1 MRVIIIGSTHA
12 GTATIKS
19 ITKRHPDAIVDVY
32 EKNDNV
38 SFLSCGIALTVQG
51 EVKNIEDLFYSS
63 PAILEEAGAN
73 IHMNHEVTNVDTVNK
88 TVTVLNLN
96 TNETTVEKYDKLVA
110 TTGSWPVVPPIPGI
124 DDKRVVLSK
133 NYTHAQELIRYANDD
148 SIKRVVIIGGG
159 YIGTE
164 LVEAFNV
171 KGRDV
176 TLIDNQ
182 PTVLNRY
189 FDSEFTKNV
198 ADLFTSHGVTVATG
212 KTVQAFESSDEAI
225 IIKTD
230 DGDFSADLVVMSVG
244 FRPTTQL
251 FKGQLDMNQNGAL
264 IVNDYMQTS
273 NPDVFAAGDSVA
285 VHYNPT
291 GENAY
296 IPLATNAVRQGT
308 LIGYNL
314 TTPTVKY
321 MGTQSTSG
329 LKLYDL
335 NMASSGLTAAHAQE
349 LGLNYDSLTM
359 TDNFRPE
366 FMSSTEPVLMTIT
379 WEKETQR
386 ILGVQLQSKYD
397 ISQSANT
404 ASVAIQN
411 RMTLTDLAFVDMLFQ
426 PWFDRPFNYLN
437 LLAQAALDKEE
448 RIRYNINNKNSLELE
463 VN

>member
-1 MRVIIIGSTHA
+1 MKVIIIGATHA

-19 ITKRHPDAIVDVY
+19 ITKRHPDAVVDVY

-63 PAILEEAGAN
+63 PEILEAAGAN
-73 IHMNHEVTNVDTVNK
+73 IHMKHEVTKVDTINK
-88 TVTVLNLN
+88 TVTILNL
-96 TNETTVEKYDKLVA
+96 TTHETTIEAYDKLVA
-110 TTGSWPVVPPIPGI
+110 TTGSWPVVPPLPGI
-124 DDKRVVLSK
+124 DDERVVLSK
-133 NYTHAQELIRYANDD
+133 NYSHAKELIRYANDD
-148 SIKRVVIIGGG
+148 KIKRVVIIGGG

-189 FDSEFTKNV
+189 FDAEFTKNV
-198 ADLFTSHGVTVATG
+198 ADMFVNHGVSVETG
-212 KTVQAFESSDEAI
+212 KTVQAFESKDDGI
-225 IIKTD
+225 VIKTD
-230 DGDFSADLVVMSVG
+230 AGHFSADLVIMSVG
-244 FRPTTQL
+244 FRPATQL
-251 FKGQLDMNQNGAL
+251 FKGQLEMTENGAL
-264 IVNDYMQTS
+264 IINDYMQTS
-273 NPDVFAAGDSVA
+273 DPDVFAAGDSVA

-314 TTPTVKY
+314 MAPTVKY

-335 NMASSGLTAAHAQE
+335 NMASSGLTGAHAAE
-349 LGLNYDSLTM
+349 LGLDYDSLTM

-379 WEKETQR
+379 WERGSQR

-437 LLAQAALDKEE
+437 LLAQAALDKEA
-448 RIRYNINNKNSLELE
+448 
-463 VN
+463 

>member
-1 MRVIIIGSTHA
+1 MKVIIIGATHA
-12 GTATIKS
+12 GTAAIKS
-19 ITKRHPDAIVDVY
+19 ITKRHKNVVVDVY

-51 EVKNIEDLFYSS
+51 EVENIDDLFYSS
-63 PAILEEAGAN
+63 PKLLKEAGAN
-73 IHMNHEVTNVDTVNK
+73 IHMNHEVTRVDTANK
-88 TVTVLNLN
+88 TVDVLNLV
-96 TNETTVEKYDKLVA
+96 THETTTESYDKLVA
-110 TTGSWPVVPPIPGI
+110 STGSWPVVPPIPGI
-124 DDKRVVLSK
+124 DDKRIVLSK
-133 NYTHAQELIRYANDD
+133 NYTHAQELIRYANDNN
-148 SIKRVVIIGGG
+148 IKRVVIIGGG

-171 KGRDV
+171 KGSEV

-189 FDSEFTKNV
+189 FDDEFTKNV
-198 ADLFTSHGVTVATG
+198 TNLFTSHGIAVETG
-212 KTVQAFESSDEAI
+212 KTVQAFESTEEAI
-225 IIKTD
+225 IIKTN
-230 DGDFSADLVVMSVG
+230 DGNFSADLVVMSVG

-251 FKGQLDMNQNGAL
+251 FQGQLEMTKNGAL

-314 TTPTVKY
+314 TTPTIKY

-335 NMASSGLTAAHAQE
+335 NMASSGLTATHAKE
-349 LGLNYDSLTM
+349 LGLDADSLTM

-379 WEKETQR
+379 WEKGTQR

-448 RIRYNINNKNSLELE
+448 N
-463 VN
+463 

>member
-1 MRVIIIGSTHA
+1 MKIVIIGSTHA
-12 GTATIKS
+12 GTAAIKS
-19 ITKRHPDAIVDVY
+19 IKSHHPEAEIDVY

-38 SFLSCGIALTVQG
+38 SFLSCGIALSVQG
-51 EVKNIEDLFYSS
+51 EVKNIDDLFYSS
-63 PAILEEAGAN
+63 PEILSDLGAN
-73 IHMNHEVTNVDTVNK
+73 IHMKHEVTHVDTKNK
-88 TVTVLNLN
+88 TITVKDLTTDAVSTVT
-96 TNETTVEKYDKLVA
+96 YDKLVA

-124 DDKRVVLSK
+124 EDDRIVLSK
-133 NYTHAQELIRYANDD
+133 NYTHAKALLDYANDPK
-148 SIKRVVIIGGG
+148 IQRVVVVGGG

-171 KGRDV
+171 KGREV

-189 FDSEFTKNV
+189 FDAEFTQNV
-198 ADLFTSHGVTVATG
+198 ADLFVSHGVTVATG
-212 KTVQAFESSDEAI
+212 QLVQSFENTPDAVVV
-225 IIKTD
+225 KTD
-230 DGDFSADLVVMSVG
+230 QGDYPADLVIMSVG
-244 FRPTTQL
+244 FRPNTQL
-251 FKGQLDMNQNGAL
+251 FTGQLDMLPNGAL

-273 NPDVFAAGDSVA
+273 HPDVFAAGDSVA

-291 GENAY
+291 GDHDY

-314 TTPTVKY
+314 VEPTLKY
-321 MGTQSTSG
+321 MGTQATSG

-335 NMASSGLTAAHAQE
+335 NMASSGLTEAHAKAS
-349 LGLNYDSLTM
+349 GIDADSLTM

-379 WEKETQR
+379 WERQTKR

-397 ISQSANT
+397 ISQSANA
-404 ASVAIQN
+404 ASIAIQN
-411 RMTLTDLAFVDMLFQ
+411 QMTLADLAFVDMLFQ

-437 LLAQAALDKEE
+437 LLAQAAMVKVAQEE
-448 RIRYNINNKNSLELE
+448 ANA
-463 VN
+463 

>member
-1 MRVIIIGSTHA
+1 MKIVIIGSTHA
-12 GTATIKS
+12 GTAAIKS
-19 ITKRHPDAIVDVY
+19 IKSHHPESEIDVY

-38 SFLSCGIALTVQG
+38 SFLSCGIALSVQG
-51 EVKNIEDLFYSS
+51 EVKNIDDLFYSS
-63 PAILEEAGAN
+63 PEILSDLGAN
-73 IHMNHEVTNVDTVNK
+73 IHMKHEVTHVDTKNK
-88 TVTVLNLN
+88 TITVKDL
-96 TNETTVEKYDKLVA
+96 TTDAVSTVAYDKLVA

-124 DDKRVVLSK
+124 EDDRIVLSK
-133 NYTHAQELIRYANDD
+133 NYTHAKALLDYANDPK
-148 SIKRVVIIGGG
+148 IQRVVVVGGG

-171 KGRDV
+171 KGREV

-189 FDSEFTKNV
+189 FDAEFTQNV
-198 ADLFTSHGVTVATG
+198 ADLFASHGVTVATG
-212 KTVQAFESSDEAI
+212 QLVQSFENTPDAVVV
-225 IIKTD
+225 KTD
-230 DGDFSADLVVMSVG
+230 QGDYPADLVIMSVG
-244 FRPTTQL
+244 FRPNTQL
-251 FKGQLDMNQNGAL
+251 FTGQLDMLPNGAL

-273 NPDVFAAGDSVA
+273 HPDVFAAGDSVA

-291 GENAY
+291 GDHDY

-314 TTPTVKY
+314 VEPTLKY
-321 MGTQSTSG
+321 MGTQATSG

-335 NMASSGLTAAHAQE
+335 NMASSGLTEAHAKAS
-349 LGLNYDSLTM
+349 GIDADSLTM

-379 WEKETQR
+379 WERQTKR

-397 ISQSANT
+397 ISQSANA
-404 ASVAIQN
+404 ASIAIQN
-411 RMTLTDLAFVDMLFQ
+411 QMTLADLAFVDMLFQ

-437 LLAQAALDKEE
+437 LLAQAAMAKVAQEE
-448 RIRYNINNKNSLELE
+448 ANA
-463 VN
+463 

>member
-1 MRVIIIGSTHA
+1 MKVIIIGSTHA

-19 ITKRHPDAIVDVY
+19 ILKYNSGVEIDVY

-51 EVKNIEDLFYSS
+51 EVKEINDLFYSS

-73 IHMNHEVTNVDTVNK
+73 IHMNHEVTAVDTINK
-88 TVTVLNLN
+88 TVSVTNLV
-96 TNETTVEKYDKLVA
+96 TGVSSVESYDKLVA
-110 TTGSWPVVPPIPGI
+110 TTGSWPIIPPIAGI
-124 DDKRVVLSK
+124 EDQRIVLSK
-133 NYTHAQELIRYANDD
+133 NYTHAKALINYANDD
-148 SIKRVVIIGGG
+148 RIKRVVIIGGG

-171 KGRDV
+171 KGREV

-189 FDSEFTKNV
+189 FDHEFTENV
-198 ADLFTSHGVTVATG
+198 AELFQYHGVAVATG
-212 KTVQAFESSDEAI
+212 KMVESFESQDDAVI
-225 IIKTD
+225 VKTN
-230 DGDFSADLVVMSVG
+230 DGNFSADLVVMSVG
-244 FRPTTQL
+244 FKPNTGL
-251 FKGQLDMNQNGAL
+251 FAGQLGMTGNGAL
-264 IVNDYMQTS
+264 LVNDYMQTS

-291 GENAY
+291 GENEY

-314 TTPTVKY
+314 MSPKVKY

-349 LGLNYDSLTM
+349 LGIDADSITM

-366 FMSSTEPVLMTIT
+366 FMSSTEPVLMSIT
-379 WEKETQR
+379 WERQTHR

-397 ISQSANT
+397 IAQSANA
-404 ASVAIQN
+404 ASIAIQN

-437 LLAQAALDKEE
+437 LLAQAALDKVESE
-448 RIRYNINNKNSLELE
+448 
-463 VN
+463 

>member
-1 MRVIIIGSTHA
+1 MKIVIIGSTHA
-12 GTATIKS
+12 GTAAIKS
-19 ITKRHPDAIVDVY
+19 IKSHHPEAEIDVY

-38 SFLSCGIALTVQG
+38 SFLSCGIALSVQG
-51 EVKNIEDLFYSS
+51 EVKNIDDLFYSS
-63 PAILEEAGAN
+63 PEILSDLGAN
-73 IHMNHEVTNVDTVNK
+73 IHIKHEVTHVDTKNK
-88 TVTVLNLN
+88 TITVKDLM
-96 TNETTVEKYDKLVA
+96 TDAVSTVAYDKLVA

-124 DDKRVVLSK
+124 EDERIVLSK
-133 NYTHAQELIRYANDD
+133 NYTHAKALLDYANDP
-148 SIKRVVIIGGG
+148 KVQRVVVVGGG

-171 KGRDV
+171 KGREV

-189 FDSEFTKNV
+189 FDAEFTQNV
-198 ADLFTSHGVTVATG
+198 ADLFESHGVTVATG
-212 KTVQAFESSDEAI
+212 QLVQSFENTPDAVI
-225 IIKTD
+225 VKTD
-230 DGDFSADLVVMSVG
+230 QGDYPADLVIMSVG
-244 FRPTTQL
+244 FRPNTQL
-251 FKGQLDMNQNGAL
+251 FTGQLDMLPNGAL

-273 NPDVFAAGDSVA
+273 HPDVFAAGDSVA

-291 GENAY
+291 GDHDY

-314 TTPTVKY
+314 VEPTLKY
-321 MGTQSTSG
+321 MGTQATSG

-335 NMASSGLTAAHAQE
+335 NMASSGLTEAHAKAS
-349 LGLNYDSLTM
+349 GIDADSLTM

-379 WEKETQR
+379 WERQTNR

-397 ISQSANT
+397 ISQSANA
-404 ASVAIQN
+404 ASIAIQN
-411 RMTLTDLAFVDMLFQ
+411 RMTLADLAFVDMLFQ

-437 LLAQAALDKEE
+437 LLAQAAMAKVAQEE
-448 RIRYNINNKNSLELE
+448 ANA
-463 VN
+463 

>member
-1 MRVIIIGSTHA
+1 MKVVIIGSTHA

-19 ITKRHPDAIVDVY
+19 IKTHYPEAEIEVY

-51 EVKNIEDLFYSS
+51 EVKNIDDLFYSS
-63 PAILEEAGAN
+63 PEILSDLGAN
-73 IHMNHEVTNVDTVNK
+73 IHMKHEVTQVDTANK
-88 TVTVLNLN
+88 TVTVTDL
-96 TNETTVEKYDKLVA
+96 TTQAIKVVSYDKLVA
-110 TTGSWPVVPPIPGI
+110 TTGSWPVIPPIPGI
-124 DDKRVVLSK
+124 EDSRVVLSK
-133 NYTHAQELIRYANDD
+133 NYAHAKALIAYANDPK
-148 SIKRVVIIGGG
+148 IKRVVVIGGG

-171 KGRDV
+171 KGREV

-189 FDSEFTKNV
+189 FDAAFTKNV
-198 ADLFTSHGVTVATG
+198 ADLFTSHGVAVETG
-212 KTVQAFESSDEAI
+212 QLVQSFEDTQDAVIVKTNQGEYP
-225 IIKTD
+225 
-230 DGDFSADLVVMSVG
+230 ADLVVMSVG
-244 FRPTTQL
+244 FRPNTQL
-251 FKGQLDMNQNGAL
+251 FAGQLDMMPNGAL
-264 IVNDYMQTS
+264 LVNDYMQTS
-273 NPDVFAAGDSVA
+273 QPDVYAAGDSVA

-291 GENAY
+291 GDNAY

-314 TTPTVKY
+314 VNPTVKY

-335 NMASSGLTAAHAQE
+335 NMASSGLTEAHALE
-349 LGLNYDSLTM
+349 LGIDADCLTM

-379 WEKETQR
+379 WEQQTQR

-411 RMTLTDLAFVDMLFQ
+411 QMTLTDLAFVDMLFQ

-437 LLAQAALDKEE
+437 LLAQAALTKAAQTENPTSTPE
-448 RIRYNINNKNSLELE
+448 LELQK
-463 VN
+463 

>member
-1 MRVIIIGSTHA
+1 MKVVIIGSTHA

-19 ITKRHPDAIVDVY
+19 IKSHYPEAEIDVY

-63 PAILEEAGAN
+63 PEILRDLGAN
-73 IHMNHEVTNVDTVNK
+73 IHMEHEVTAVDTANK
-88 TVTVLNLN
+88 TVTVTDL
-96 TNETTVEKYDKLVA
+96 TTQTVTTVSYDKLVA

-124 DDKRVVLSK
+124 EDERIVLSK
-133 NYTHAQELIRYANDD
+133 NYTHAKALISYANDPK
-148 SIKRVVIIGGG
+148 IRRVVIIGGG

-171 KGRDV
+171 KGREV

-189 FDSEFTKNV
+189 FDDAFTKNV
-198 ADLFTSHGVTVATG
+198 ADLFTAHGVTVATG
-212 KTVQAFESSDEAI
+212 QLVQSFENTPEAVI
-225 IIKTD
+225 VKTD
-230 DGDFSADLVVMSVG
+230 QSEFAADLVVMSVG
-244 FRPTTQL
+244 FRPNTQL
-251 FKGQLDMNQNGAL
+251 FAGQLDMMPNGAL
-264 IVNDYMQTS
+264 LVNDYMQTS
-273 NPDVFAAGDSVA
+273 QPDVYAAGDSVA

-314 TTPTVKY
+314 VKPTVKY

-335 NMASSGLTAAHAQE
+335 NMASSGLTEAHAKE
-349 LGLNYDSLTM
+349 LGLDAASLTM

-366 FMSSTEPVLMTIT
+366 FMSSTAPVLMTIT
-379 WEKETQR
+379 WEKTTQR

-437 LLAQAALDKEE
+437 LLAQAALAQADKTDA
-448 RIRYNINNKNSLELE
+448 
-463 VN
+463 

>member
-1 MRVIIIGSTHA
+1 MKIVIIGSTHA
-12 GTATIKS
+12 GTAAIKS
-19 ITKRHPDAIVDVY
+19 IKSHHPEAEIDVY

-38 SFLSCGIALTVQG
+38 SFLSCGIALSVQG
-51 EVKNIEDLFYSS
+51 EVKNIDDLFYSS
-63 PAILEEAGAN
+63 PEILSDLGAN
-73 IHMNHEVTNVDTVNK
+73 IHMKHEVTHVDTKNK
-88 TVTVLNLN
+88 TITVKDL
-96 TNETTVEKYDKLVA
+96 TTDAVSTVAYDKLVA

-124 DDKRVVLSK
+124 EDERIVLSK
-133 NYTHAQELIRYANDD
+133 NYTHAKALLDYANDPK
-148 SIKRVVIIGGG
+148 IQRAVVVGGG

-171 KGRDV
+171 KGREV

-189 FDSEFTKNV
+189 FDAEFTQNV
-198 ADLFTSHGVTVATG
+198 ADLFESHGVTVATG
-212 KTVQAFESSDEAI
+212 QLVQSFENTPDAVI
-225 IIKTD
+225 VKTD
-230 DGDFSADLVVMSVG
+230 QGDYPADLVIMSVG
-244 FRPTTQL
+244 FRPNTQL
-251 FKGQLDMNQNGAL
+251 FTGQLDMLPNGAL

-273 NPDVFAAGDSVA
+273 HPDVFAAGDSVA

-291 GENAY
+291 GDHDY

-314 TTPTVKY
+314 VEPTLKY
-321 MGTQSTSG
+321 MGTQATSG

-335 NMASSGLTAAHAQE
+335 NMASSGLTEAHAKAS
-349 LGLNYDSLTM
+349 GIDADSLTM

-379 WEKETQR
+379 WERQTKR

-397 ISQSANT
+397 ISQSANA
-404 ASVAIQN
+404 ASIAIQN
-411 RMTLTDLAFVDMLFQ
+411 RMTLADLAFVDMLFQ

-437 LLAQAALDKEE
+437 LLAQAAMAKVAQEE
-448 RIRYNINNKNSLELE
+448 ANA
-463 VN
+463 

>member
-1 MRVIIIGSTHA
+1 MKIVIIGSTHA
-12 GTATIKS
+12 GTAAIKS
-19 ITKRHPDAIVDVY
+19 IKSHHLEAEIDVY

-38 SFLSCGIALTVQG
+38 SFLSCGIALSVQG
-51 EVKNIEDLFYSS
+51 EVKNNDDLFYSS
-63 PAILEEAGAN
+63 PEILSDLGAN
-73 IHMNHEVTNVDTVNK
+73 IHMKHEVTHVDTKNK
-88 TVTVLNLN
+88 TITVKDL
-96 TNETTVEKYDKLVA
+96 TTDAVSTVAYDKLVA

-124 DDKRVVLSK
+124 EDERIVLSK
-133 NYTHAQELIRYANDD
+133 NYTHAKALLDYANDPK
-148 SIKRVVIIGGG
+148 IQRVVVVGGG

-171 KGRDV
+171 KGREV

-189 FDSEFTKNV
+189 FDAEFTQNV
-198 ADLFTSHGVTVATG
+198 ADLFESHGVTVATG
-212 KTVQAFESSDEAI
+212 QLVQSFENTPDAVI
-225 IIKTD
+225 VKTD
-230 DGDFSADLVVMSVG
+230 QGDYPADLVIMSVG
-244 FRPTTQL
+244 FRPNTQL
-251 FKGQLDMNQNGAL
+251 FTGQLDMLPNGAL

-273 NPDVFAAGDSVA
+273 HPDVFAAGDSVA

-291 GENAY
+291 GDHDY

-314 TTPTVKY
+314 VEPTLKY
-321 MGTQSTSG
+321 MGTQATSG

-335 NMASSGLTAAHAQE
+335 NMASSGLTEAHAKAS
-349 LGLNYDSLTM
+349 GIDADSLTM

-379 WEKETQR
+379 WERQTKR

-397 ISQSANT
+397 ISQSANA
-404 ASVAIQN
+404 ASIAIQN
-411 RMTLTDLAFVDMLFQ
+411 RMTLADLAFVDMLFQ

-437 LLAQAALDKEE
+437 LLAQAAMAKVAQEE
-448 RIRYNINNKNSLELE
+448 ANA
-463 VN
+463 